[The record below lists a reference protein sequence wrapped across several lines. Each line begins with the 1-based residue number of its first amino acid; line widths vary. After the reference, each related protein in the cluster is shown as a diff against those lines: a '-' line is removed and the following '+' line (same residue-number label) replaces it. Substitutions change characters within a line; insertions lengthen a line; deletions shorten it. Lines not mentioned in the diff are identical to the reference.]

1 MTHEHEIGRVVAVD
15 TAQVTVELNRDLKAL
30 TRSTYE
36 GTYEV
41 GRINSYIIIPVG
53 SRRIVAMVTR
63 VVMTEESE
71 LQADKTMVSLP
82 STRRLMKATMIGT
95 IDEVKFRQGIN
106 LFPVLDAKVFLTTK
120 EDLDAIFGRPNA
132 GTAVDV
138 ENPGPCISIGKSAV
152 FPDYDIAIDPDA
164 FFGKHA
170 AIIGSTGSGKSCSIA
185 TIIQSVLAHPQ
196 VSQTRFLILDTNG
209 EYRSAF
215 QNELEDGSSESA
227 ISGKRSLYIPTDPNE
242 PQRLAIPYW
251 FMDSEDFVR
260 LFRAA
265 PGVQRPVLLNS
276 LTLARQGNSGP
287 SWTGLRDD
295 LLLEAQRVLAL
306 LATGTWQDRNSIGTL
321 CNGVVAALQTQQN
334 QAALQEL
341 QQHYPVFLQSGPSL
355 VFQQIVEHAGRRSD
369 RDFDPVSMAARQT
382 CESLANG
389 LIQTFAVVPVGAQG
403 HGSSSSDMPAFFG
416 KSAFRYQHLEAAM
429 SRDESNSAR
438 TRDNCSTMIMRIQRL
453 LDDSRFEFLFGPTD
467 DEWPDVRQSLAT
479 FLRDLLGIGES
490 GHDDLSPIEEVAEG
504 TMPYYDRQ
512 RRRTGGLDVVI
523 VDLSLL
529 ASEVLENVT
538 ALIGRLIHEFLQR
551 LSDPISGI
559 KRGEFPVVLVLEE
572 AQNYIRE
579 SRRTEDESIS
589 KLVFE
594 RIAREG
600 RKFGLGLV
608 VASQRPSE
616 LSKTVLSQCNSFIV
630 HRLQNPED
638 LRYFRE
644 IVPGIYGQLLDQL
657 PALAPR
663 SALVLG
669 ECVQAPAL
677 VEMRFVDPPP
687 RSKNPKFFKSWTAGQ
702 PLPNVEAVCAKWEG
716 ADASTVDELA
726 QRAPAPPEE
735 PMGADPN
742 DDFED
747 YDPEEYNDHDE
758 DEENDSSD
766 DEPEDDGL

>member
-36 GTYEV
+36 GTFEV

-106 LFPVLDAKVFLTTK
+106 LFPVLDAKVFITTK

-132 GTAVDV
+132 GNAVDL

-185 TIIQSVLAHPQ
+185 TIIQSVLSHPQ
-196 VSQTRFLILDTNG
+196 VNQTRFLILDTNG

-215 QNELEDGSSESA
+215 QEDNGDAGWSSA
-227 ISGKRSLYIPTDPNE
+227 IPDKRTLYIPTDSDE
-242 PQRLAIPYW
+242 HGKLVVPYW

-265 PGVQRPVLLNS
+265 PGVQRPVLLNALSSARQASGSEHSWIHYRDILLAELNRILALTASGDKGDAKQIRQLCDGASVFIGVSGADGSTSELEEHYPGISEEAMTS
-276 LTLARQGNSGP
+276 LFVNVSVIVREEISSEGTRFESYAPVDAGKRSRIETLVHPILSQLARLPAN
-287 SWTGLRDD
+287 
-295 LLLEAQRVLAL
+295 
-306 LATGTWQDRNSIGTL
+306 
-321 CNGVVAALQTQQN
+321 
-334 QAALQEL
+334 
-341 QQHYPVFLQSGPSL
+341 
-355 VFQQIVEHAGRRSD
+355 VESVG
-369 RDFDPVSMAARQT
+369 MA
-382 CESLANG
+382 
-389 LIQTFAVVPVGAQG
+389 
-403 HGSSSSDMPAFFG
+403 SSDMPAYFG
-416 KSAFRYQHLEAAM
+416 KQSFRYEHLEGAIG
-429 SRDESNSAR
+429 RNESNSAR
-438 TRDNCSTMIMRIQRL
+438 TRDNCSTMLMRIYRL
-453 LDDSRFEFLFGPTD
+453 LEDSRFDFLFGPASA
-467 DEWPDVRQSLAT
+467 ELPNARYVLAA
-479 FLRDLLGIGES
+479 FLRDMLGLGTGEVELSAENEVPGHLL
-490 GHDDLSPIEEVAEG
+490 PF
-504 TMPYYDRQ
+504 YDRQ
-512 RRRTGGLDVVI
+512 RRANYGASVVI
-523 VDLSLL
+523 IDLSLL
-529 ASEVLENVT
+529 AAEVMENVT
-538 ALIGRLIHEFLQR
+538 ALLGRLIHEFLQR
-551 LSDPISGI
+551 LSDPVSGI

-579 SRRTEDESIS
+579 SRRTDEESIS

-702 PLPNVEAVCAKWEG
+702 TLPNVEAVCAKWEG

-726 QRAPAPPEE
+726 QRNQTSPEQ
-735 PMGADPN
+735 PMPVS
-742 DDFED
+742 
-747 YDPEEYNDHDE
+747 P
-758 DEENDSSD
+758 
-766 DEPEDDGL
+766 DDGSDY